1 MSSEAPFGEI
11 VHCKRS
17 VFTCLHV
24 YMTSANQSAAN
35 IATDNLANQ
44 RAATTNTDDVD
55 HVRVGSQSP

>member
-24 YMTSANQSAAN
+24 YMTSANQRAAN
-35 IATDNLANQ
+35 IAADNLANQ
-44 RAATTNTDDVD
+44 RAARTMCDE
-55 HVRVGSQSP
+55 HR